1 MIPLAKDTRESIGSF
16 AERVEN
22 RSLLFQKMVLSKTVL
37 HDVSRFDDAQRFNV
51 LRATHEGNEL
61 LKQEKSAADY
71 KVNSPNTIPKV
82 KDENRYRSKVAGAL
96 ASIKV
101 DNPELAQSRI
111 RSNNR
116 FLLDLEASYA
126 DRAITFVATLGGR
139 LLINMAGGV
148 MENSGMA
155 LDRITGLPYIPGTA
169 VKGIT
174 RNCAL
179 WEIRNEADTGR
190 KILMLR
196 QALAIF
202 GFSPNDLA
210 QRGDFLWVV
219 KGDRNQL
226 EAALQDFNTDTYKGI
241 CSFIAAQPSSTENL
255 RIVAEV
261 LTPHFNNNLRPIFF
275 PAVDAGTEFGFAII
289 GQREPYVKD
298 LTRSKLIDQAR
309 TWLQQA
315 LVQNGIGAKTGAG
328 YGWFQIDP
336 QAEEKRRAELEKE
349 RQRIE
354 SERIAAAKKAA
365 EDLAAR
371 VEAEAKAAHIASLSP
386 EDQAVERITSF
397 NEQDFAAFAKQL
409 GDKADY
415 EQRAFFKV
423 LLGPNKETRKR
434 WKKNKPDIWNPLSA
448 IASALKIDLP

>member
-1 MIPLAKDTRESIGSF
+1 MIPLAKDTRESIGAF
-16 AERVEN
+16 AEKVEN
-22 RSLLFQKMVLSKTVL
+22 RSLLFAKMVLSKTAL
-37 HDVSRFDDAQRFNV
+37 HDVDRFDDAQRFNV
-51 LRATHEGNEL
+51 LRATHEGEKL
-61 LKQEKSAADY
+61 LQEEATSARNYASRGGQNAAASFY
-71 KVNSPNTIPKV
+71 KA
-82 KDENRYRSKVAGAL
+82 KVASAL
-96 ASIKV
+96 SSIRIE
-101 DNPELAQSRI
+101 NPELAASRI

-116 FLLDLEASYA
+116 FLLDLEASYS

-148 MENSGMA
+148 MENSGLA

-179 WEIRNEADTGR
+179 WEIRNEADSSR
-190 KILMLR
+190 RILMLR

-210 QRGDFLWVV
+210 PRGDFLWVV

-226 EAALQDFNTDTYKGI
+226 DAALQGFSTDTYKGI
-241 CSFIAAQPSSTENL
+241 CSFIAAQPSSTGNL

-275 PAVDAGTEFGFAII
+275 PAVEAGTEFGFAII
-289 GQREPYVKD
+289 GQREPHVED

-371 VEAEAKAAHIASLSP
+371 KDAEAKAARIASLSP
-386 EDQAVERITSF
+386 EDQAVERIASL

-409 GDKADY
+409 GDKVDY